1 MKIDFIKHFSY
12 GIQTG
17 YPFVKESPFIEPF
30 KRALIQMKS
39 SGVLNRIWHNHVI
52 HLETQ
57 CEEKKV
63 LNGFCSYT
71 YVPNSH
77 HNLSRCYLLISES
90 TWLYTIDITNYHS
103 DCWYII

>member
-57 CEEKKV
+57 CEGKKV

-71 YVPNSH
+71 YVQGVSFEILRLQMAVVPK
-77 HNLSRCYLLISES
+77 LFISDPK
-90 TWLYTIDITNYHS
+90 LVKPK
-103 DCWYII
+103 CV